1 MSPGSP
7 NKQTSALLT
16 SVASFLFFGV
26 ISATVTN
33 FGYISTTH
41 AAPAKTTPVQSGAST
56 TTRKSTIPP
65 SATSSSTQQSAS
77 GKTTVSN
84 PLAAATTSEEFGK
97 LPTNITSDTLVLHS
111 EDRVFIY
118 KGNVVVSQGDMQLVS
133 KVLEGTYNEQNQI
146 EKMVA
151 KGEVVITKQEIKATC
166 QKALYNAVEGT
177 VTLTENPQLQQK
189 DSVLTADRIKVFL
202 AENRSEAEGNVRVTL
217 IKPEDGNIGITLG
230 TPTPKA
236 TAVSTPKFTTMNQ
249 PPSRELPTPAP
260 TKTPTTE

>member
-1 MSPGSP
+1 MNLYRFSFTLLSY
-7 NKQTSALLT
+7 ALVNL
-16 SVASFLFFGV
+16 AG
-26 ISATVTN
+26 ISHA
-33 FGYISTTH
+33 H
-41 AAPAKTTPVQSGAST
+41 AAPTNPTPIKSGADST
-56 TTRKSTIPP
+56 KAQSKPGTSNN
-65 SATSSSTQQSAS
+65 SSSTSSSSSA
-77 GKTTVSN
+77 KTTVSN

-166 QKALYNAVEGT
+166 QKALYNAIEGT

-189 DSVLTADRIKVFL
+189 DSVLTADKIKVFL

-217 IKPEDGNIGITLG
+217 IKPEDGNIGITMG

-236 TAVSTPKFTTMNQ
+236 TAVSTPKFTTVNQ
-249 PPSRELPTPAP
+249 PPSRDLPTPVP
-260 TKTPTTE
+260 TKTPTIG

>member
-1 MSPGSP
+1 MKLHITLGSSYVAA
-7 NKQTSALLT
+7 SALLT
-16 SVASFLFFGV
+16 SIVSPSLLAPQSCTLV
-26 ISATVTN
+26 N
-33 FGYISTTH
+33 FGSIPSAH
-41 AAPAKTTPVQSGAST
+41 AAPSNTPSPKSAATPSTNAKATPATPTT
-56 TTRKSTIPP
+56 
-65 SATSSSTQQSAS
+65 
-77 GKTTVSN
+77 KTTVSN
-84 PLAAATTSEEFGK
+84 PLAATTSSEEFGK

-236 TAVSTPKFTTMNQ
+236 TAVSTPKFTTVNQ
-249 PPSRELPTPAP
+249 PPSRDLPTPSP